1 MESNIV
7 LQPPS
12 PFCFEN
18 DLSSV
23 TSGNLN
29 RQWTKWKNA
38 FNIYFKACQLHSK
51 PDDVQVSI
59 LLHVIGEKCRDV
71 CEQFEGES
79 PKTVKALLEKFD
91 SFFLPKRNL
100 TIERHK
106 FFTRNQ
112 LEGETVEQ
120 YVFELNKLAATC
132 EFKDL
137 KDDLV
142 KDRLICGL
150 REDSLRERL
159 LRESELTL
167 KKALDICRIA
177 EMSRAQ
183 AGKIKSEQEDGE
195 YRERNIH
202 QIEDVHMVQ
211 QRPGRGAKHLCS
223 CGASAGGASPAVAP
237 GGSSAKKVRTAMT
250 SSDSNKKPFRGV
262 RVLRCDFCGLVHEND
277 KMKCPAFGQRCNKCN
292 RPNHFARM
300 CRGRV
305 YTVQEDTMV

>member
-112 LEGETVEQ
+112 LEGETVE
-120 YVFELNKLAATC
+120 
-132 EFKDL
+132 
-137 KDDLV
+137 
-142 KDRLICGL
+142 
-150 REDSLRERL
+150 
-159 LRESELTL
+159 
-167 KKALDICRIA
+167 
-177 EMSRAQ
+177 
-183 AGKIKSEQEDGE
+183 
-195 YRERNIH
+195 
-202 QIEDVHMVQ
+202 
-211 QRPGRGAKHLCS
+211 
-223 CGASAGGASPAVAP
+223 
-237 GGSSAKKVRTAMT
+237 
-250 SSDSNKKPFRGV
+250 
-262 RVLRCDFCGLVHEND
+262 
-277 KMKCPAFGQRCNKCN
+277 
-292 RPNHFARM
+292 
-300 CRGRV
+300 
-305 YTVQEDTMV
+305 